1 MALKLIYLRKVLNM
15 SSVVIKMDNE
25 YRFNSQTSRMYYLPR
40 A

>member
-25 YRFNSQTSRMYYLPR
+25 YRFNNQTSRMYYLLR